1 MKLWQALLLF
11 GLIALV
17 FGGLIVQ
24 IVPDPPRGLLFGL
37 GLGAALLAWKAT
49 RVKS

>member
-11 GLIALV
+11 GLLALV
-17 FGGLIVQ
+17 LGSLINQ
-24 IVPDPPRGLLFGL
+24 LIEPPRGVLFGI

-49 RVKS
+49 NVKS